1 MADNAGQ
8 TAVANALASAAVTG
22 AQSALY
28 GTNGQPDWAQYLRDN
43 PDVQNAYNSYL
54 TLGLKASSQ
63 HMTPEA
69 WAQQHYQNYGM
80 VEGRALPG
88 ADAGAVA
95 NAQTTAGGIVANAT
109 DTQAKNQQTQ
119 TDQIATLLTDNQA
132 AVDKF
137 ISGLTDTTKQTL
149 DGITT
154 SNNDFKT
161 QTTDAI
167 KSLNQNS
174 NDAIT
179 RMSAALQ
186 ALRAPQARKQPNL
199 IDLFR
204 QNKARMGRGNGS
216 TFLAGPNGTG
226 LPGSNLP
233 IGVNAIS
240 GVALSSPSLGA

>member
-80 VEGRALPG
+80 VEG
-88 ADAGAVA
+88 
-95 NAQTTAGGIVANAT
+95 
-109 DTQAKNQQTQ
+109 
-119 TDQIATLLTDNQA
+119 QIATLLTDNQA